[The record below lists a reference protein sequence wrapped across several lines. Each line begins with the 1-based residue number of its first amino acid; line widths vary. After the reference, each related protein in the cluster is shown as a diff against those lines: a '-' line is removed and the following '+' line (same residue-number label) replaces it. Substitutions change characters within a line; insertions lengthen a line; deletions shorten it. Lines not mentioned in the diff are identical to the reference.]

1 MAWTARLT
9 MIQPLSTTLELRIE
23 LTDGVAT
30 IQKDYSFTDPAT
42 LTVADLIALVRP
54 ELQRL
59 KGLQA
64 KREALLM
71 QLGQVID
78 TVI

>member
-9 MIQPLSTTLELRIE
+9 TLHPLSTTLEFRIE
-23 LTDGVAT
+23 LTDGMTAV
-30 IQKDYSFTDPAT
+30 QKDYSFTDPTT